1 MSSRLPY
8 EEIDKQF
15 NDLPL
20 PDQEASW
27 QKMEQMLDSDRDND
41 RILPPI
47 FLKTCAG
54 WALLLMFISAGIWL
68 VVQPRNQRN
77 ENSTTKQTEKA
88 LPQTNKENQT
98 PIGDQISNKSQNVS
112 KHSSGENP
120 EIIRQAQRKTGP
132 EKLIS
137 NQKYSNKVSIASVNK
152 TNKINKGTAGTKKQ
166 DEKVLPG
173 TITIF
178 SNQKLRVKEI
188 NNPIKITDKKE
199 WPTGNDSVIR
209 TPIVSEQSKTSEK
222 KVVQHNK
229 NDFYFSV
236 GIGEQQQIPIAGQTS
251 VPYSSY
257 GREGSFSD
265 YIPSVYVRLHKK
277 ENWFVQAEFR
287 YGAAQSLKEFSY
299 SQQTKLDP
307 SGSNVTTTTL
317 RLKKTY
323 YHQLPLSFNYYV
335 YPRLSVGIGGI
346 YSRFYRAIT
355 EQETKT
361 RNLQT
366 QTEIVNKQ
374 IIPVKNFT
382 DSFLYKTQVHLLLQ
396 ADYEWKRLS
405 FGLRYTK
412 DMQPFIKYT
421 KPDGAI
427 DEEKNQTLQFIL
439 RFRLWQSGK
448 L

>member
-8 EEIDKQF
+8 EEMDKQF

-54 WALLLMFISAGIWL
+54 WAFLLMFISAGIWL

-77 ENSTTKQTEKA
+77 ENSTAKQTEKA
-88 LPQTNKENQT
+88 LPQTNKEQNKTPTEDQT
-98 PIGDQISNKSQNVS
+98 RNGS
-112 KHSSGENP
+112 KHLSGESP
-120 EIIRQAQRKTGP
+120 EIISQEAPSRTSL
-132 EKLIS
+132 EKLTS
-137 NQKYSNKVSIASVNK
+137 DHKNSNKVSITSVNK
-152 TNKINKGTAGTKKQ
+152 TSKNKGNADTKKQ
-166 DEKVLPG
+166 SEKPIAG
-173 TITIF
+173 SITTF
-178 SNQKLRVKEI
+178 NSEKLSVREI
-188 NNPIKITDKKE
+188 NNPTKITDKKE
-199 WPTGNDSVIR
+199 WLTGKDSVVR
-209 TPIVSEQSKTSEK
+209 TPIVSEQSKASEK
-222 KVVQHNK
+222 KVVQHNR
-229 NDFYFSV
+229 NDFYFSA
-236 GIGEQQQIPIAGQTS
+236 GIGEQQQIPIAGQTA

-257 GREGSFSD
+257 GRKGSFSD

-299 SQQTKLDP
+299 SQQTKLDS
-307 SGSNVTTTTL
+307 SGSNITTTTL

-323 YHQLPLSFNYYV
+323 YHQVPLSFNYYV
-335 YPRLSVGIGGI
+335 YPSLSVGIGGI

-382 DSFLYKTQVHLLLQ
+382 DSFLYKTQVHFLLQ
-396 ADYEWKRLS
+396 ADYEWKRFSLA
-405 FGLRYTK
+405 LRYTM
-412 DMQPFIKYT
+412 DLQPYIKYT
-421 KPDGAI
+421 RPDGAV